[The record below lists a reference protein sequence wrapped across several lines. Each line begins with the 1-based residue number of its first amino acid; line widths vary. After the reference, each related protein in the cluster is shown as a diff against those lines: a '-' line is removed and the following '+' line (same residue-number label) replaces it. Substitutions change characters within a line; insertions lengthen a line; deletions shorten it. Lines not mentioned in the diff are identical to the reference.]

1 MSQDVATQTWG
12 IKQNDRAA
20 CGCPGRSS
28 FRLNHVVIR
37 PALRRDNYASI
48 AARNFFIA
56 FFSSWRTR
64 SADTP

>member
-28 FRLNHVVIR
+28 FRLNHVVN
-37 PALRRDNYASI
+37 PAGI
-48 AARNFFIA
+48 
-56 FFSSWRTR
+56 
-64 SADTP
+64 TPR